1 MNAVLATETVMTV
14 EDRVRGLEYGV
25 DGLRSDVAEIK
36 ADVKTLNA
44 RMDNWIAASAA
55 AAMETEKRFGGIGV
69 ELGSIKTEIA
79 TVRTE
84 IETVRT
90 AMEKGLASVRTE
102 TATLRTDMERGF
114 GAIRTEMKEECGAIN
129 ASIEKAKL
137 WMLVT
142 GVGAVILVTLAH
154 VFKAF

>member
-1 MNAVLATETVMTV
+1 MNAVLATETIMTV
-14 EDRVRGLEYGV
+14 EDRIRGLEYGV

-36 ADVKTLNA
+36 TDVKTLNA

-55 AAMETEKRFGGIGV
+55 AAMETEKRFGRMGV
-69 ELGSIKTEIA
+69 ELGSIKAEIA

-90 AMEKGLASVRTE
+90 AMEKGLASVRGE
-102 TATLRTDMERGF
+102 TAVLRTDMERGF
-114 GAIRTEMKEECGAIN
+114 GAIHT
-129 ASIEKAKL
+129 SIEKAKL

-154 VFKAF
+154 VFKTF